1 MNQWVYCGMSKEL
14 YRKSVGRRIRF
25 IRLNRGETMEE
36 FSKHFTNAKSG
47 TVSNWET
54 GRNAPNKK
62 RLNKIAELGGM
73 TVEELIN
80 ANPLHNYSTE
90 ELQAEINRRKK
101 AERQLDLKK

>member
-1 MNQWVYCGMSKEL
+1 
-14 YRKSVGRRIRF
+14 
-25 IRLNRGETMEE
+25 MEE

-62 RLNKIAELGGM
+62 RLNTIAELGGM

-90 ELQAEINRRKK
+90 ELQAEIDRRKSPHGN
-101 AERQLDLKK
+101 AD